1 MLLVLVN
8 CVMFLKEVTDI
19 FWDLTTK
26 LMLGSYILGEI
37 MYAVCEDSLSWA
49 SPVYTGLGDLDQVL
63 RKQGHWKG
71 QT

>member
-37 MYAVCEDSLSWA
+37 MYAVCEDSLS
-49 SPVYTGLGDLDQVL
+49 
-63 RKQGHWKG
+63 
-71 QT
+71 